1 MRKPPHFHYPFS
13 KLYGI
18 LIDGIFGRNFLEF
31 PVGTACIADVQFK
44 GRGSDRNFA
53 VCYFFSENILTFF
66 FLHFKGRAKNVW
78 ESPAGCLMFSFTLQM
93 EDGRKVPLLQY
104 IVSLAVTEAIKEC
117 CQVKVSSTPFS
128 VVVLSSQN
136 GGKLV

>member
-1 MRKPPHFHYPFS
+1 
-13 KLYGI
+13 
-18 LIDGIFGRNFLEF
+18 
-31 PVGTACIADVQFK
+31 
-44 GRGSDRNFA
+44 
-53 VCYFFSENILTFF
+53 
-66 FLHFKGRAKNVW
+66 
-78 ESPAGCLMFSFTLQM
+78 MFSFTLQM